1 MIPQPISIE
10 QLASSLRNAAA
21 TGAQIVGWDLS
32 LLPRSILHRADD
44 LTVTVSSNITLV
56 ELQLALA
63 PHRQWL
69 PIDPPATTSPTIE
82 QIISSNLSGSR
93 RYGYGT
99 IREQSIGITVMLPDG
114 RVIRSGGQVVKN
126 VAGFDLCKLFVGS
139 QGIIGIILEATFK
152 LRPLPESEKLF
163 VREFRTLSEADAFIA
178 QILQSPVTPILL
190 DLHNCNDAG
199 SWNIVIGFAGASEDV
214 AWQADILDSIG
225 RFRECDGGYIDSAIQ
240 RIPEIHRANSVLPSQ
255 LCAAIAS
262 LPNIPILAHAGNGV
276 FRNGTAG
283 QKSSNANANLLRRL
297 VQKFDPAGV
306 FRIGNSDTE

>member
-1 MIPQPISIE
+1 MIPQPTSIE

-21 TGAQIVGWDLS
+21 TGTQIVGWDLS

-44 LTVTVSSNITLV
+44 LTVTVSSNITLA

-69 PIDPPATTSPTIE
+69 PIDPPAITSPTIE
-82 QIISSNLSGSR
+82 QIISGNLSGSR

-99 IREQSIGITVMLPDG
+99 IREHSIGMAVMLPDG

-139 QGIIGIILEATFK
+139 RGIIGIILEATFK

-199 SWNIVIGFAGASEDV
+199 SWNIVVGFAGASEDV
-214 AWQADILDSIG
+214 VWQADILDSIG
-225 RFRECDGGYIDSAIQ
+225 GFRECDGGYIDSAIQ
-240 RIPEIHRANSVLPSQ
+240 RIPEIYRTNSVLPSQ

-262 LPNIPILAHAGNGV
+262 LPKSPILVHAGNGV

-283 QKSSNANANLLRRL
+283 QKSSNTNANLLRRL

-306 FRIGNSDTE
+306 FRLGNSVTE